1 MPSKFG
7 KLSSGHRTGKL
18 SIFIPSQRKAMP
30 KNVQTTSSSSSSATE
45 VNIVKGSIVVNKTEV
60 NSFLEF
66 PFFLYDPVNVG
77 NLISGSSAF
86 LKSSLNICKFSD
98 HILLKLNLKD
108 FRHNLL
114 ACEMSTIVWQCEH
127 SLSLPFLGIGMKM
140 DLFQSYDHF

>member
-1 MPSKFG
+1 MPNKFG

-60 NSFLEF
+60 NIFLEF
-66 PFFLYDPVNVG
+66 PFFLYDPANVG

-86 LKSSLNICKFSD
+86 SKPSCYNCKFLV
-98 HILLKLNLKD
+98 HVLLKLSLKD
-108 FRHNLL
+108 FQHNLAGVL
-114 ACEMSTIVWQCEH
+114 NECNCTVV
-127 SLSLPFLGIGMKM
+127 
-140 DLFQSYDHF
+140 